1 LISTQ
6 GALSVKLRNGQ
17 DVDPAH
23 LSPSAGFFGS
33 AANMF
38 RRKPSELEAPPS
50 AANPSVLCGE
60 QIETETD
67 VLYVQKMPTF
77 DGSLGAAD
85 AELVCSYLTAPY
97 LRIPLLLQFFSA
109 PARFAALGC
118 VEMQRVLD
126 AALFEPGAYVAPD
139 VADAWFAPA
148 PEKRHNAPSTAPAPK
163 EKLATTLGL
172 LVNELHRSPDML
184 VAARVEIEIVWRP
197 IHWLIT
203 HRSPRRKVSGR
214 ALASSIPERL
224 EASPRAATR
233 RPSSTRCVC

>member
-1 LISTQ
+1 
-6 GALSVKLRNGQ
+6 
-17 DVDPAH
+17 
-23 LSPSAGFFGS
+23 
-33 AANMF
+33 M
-38 RRKPSELEAPPS
+38 
-50 AANPSVLCGE
+50 
-60 QIETETD
+60 
-67 VLYVQKMPTF
+67 LYVQKMPTF

-97 LRIPLLLQFFSA
+97 LRIPLLLQCFSA

-148 PEKRHNAPSTAPAPK
+148 PEKATTRRPGAGPRLKP
-163 EKLATTLGL
+163 ATTLGL

-197 IHWLIT
+197 IHWLTT
-203 HRSPRRKVSGR
+203 HRRRGAVSGR
-214 ALASSIPERL
+214 ALASSIRNVSRRRRGRPRGGHPL
-224 EASPRAATR
+224 RAAFAEPPR
-233 RPSSTRCVC
+233 RLRCLSAGRAPRLRVARAR